1 MTDDS
6 ASLTREMKTMRILC
20 ASMQRESASVSVRI
34 EEAEERIRNLE
45 QRMLNM
51 AQVAELQARATQAL
65 KDRMG
70 K

>member
-34 EEAEERIRNLE
+34 EAAEERIRNLE

-51 AQVAELQARATQAL
+51 AQVAELQAMATRDL
-65 KDRMG
+65 KNRMD

>member
-1 MTDDS
+1 MTEDTV
-6 ASLTREMKTMRILC
+6 SLDREMKTMRILC

-51 AQVAELQARATQAL
+51 AQVAELQAMATQAL
-65 KDRMG
+65 KNRMD